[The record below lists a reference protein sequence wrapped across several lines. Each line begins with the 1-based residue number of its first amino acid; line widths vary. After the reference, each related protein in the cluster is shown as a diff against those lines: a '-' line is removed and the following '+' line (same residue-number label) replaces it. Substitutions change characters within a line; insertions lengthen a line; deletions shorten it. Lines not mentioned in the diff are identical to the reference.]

1 MCQNGERSQFV
12 VPSSWEE
19 GTTGI
24 GLKGQ
29 QLSAQGNALGTRHAC
44 NVALKGQELWLSML
58 LPFQGDFC
66 HNIKTQGDALGYVL
80 VGLSGRPPSPLLQ
93 QPNAFLEQGT
103 IEVVLGDVEQAV
115 QFFHAKLELVIR

>member
-1 MCQNGERSQFV
+1 MSKWRKASIRSPLLAQR
-12 VPSSWEE
+12 
-19 GTTGI
+19 GAIGI

-29 QLSAQGNALGTRHAC
+29 QLSAQGNALGTRHAS
-44 NVALKGQELWLSML
+44 NVALKGQKLWLSML

-66 HNIKTQGDALGYVL
+66 YNIKTQGDALGYVL

-103 IEVVLGDVEQAV
+103 VEVILGDVEQAV
-115 QFFHAKLELVIR
+115 QLFHAKFELIIG